1 MIIAFV
7 PCRLKSSRLPNKATA
22 DINGVSSIERCLL
35 NTTNIQ
41 LVDKVV
47 LATSTNAEDDVLENH
62 TLGGKV
68 ELVRGSEEDV
78 LERFI
83 PVIDKYNPE
92 FIMRV
97 TGDCPTVSYELA
109 DILIRSHIES
119 GADVTLTKSKV
130 PLGINS
136 EVYSTSAIRKL
147 RELFPVTNSSE
158 YLIYYFLNNPTIFK
172 INMVEA
178 PPEYIH
184 NWRLTLDESN
194 DLELFQLLFED
205 LCIGKDPISFRSIVE
220 FFKRNPESSLINLSN
235 EIKYKNSAK
244 LVEFLTA
251 DTTYVEP

>member
-7 PCRLKSSRLPNKATA
+7 PCRLKSSRLPNKAIA

-41 LVDKVV
+41 SVDKVV
-47 LATSTNAEDDVLENH
+47 LATSTNVEDDVLENH
-62 TLGGKV
+62 TLDGKV
-68 ELVRGSEEDV
+68 ELARGSEEDV

-83 PVIDKYNPE
+83 PVIDKYDPE
-92 FIMRV
+92 FIMRI

-136 EVYSTSAIRKL
+136 EVYSTRAIRKL

-172 INMVEA
+172 INQVEA
-178 PPEYIH
+178 PEEFIH

-205 LCIGKDPISFRSIVE
+205 LGIGKEAISFQSVVD
-220 FFKRNPESSLINLSN
+220 FFRRNPNAPLINLSN
-235 EIKYKNSAK
+235 EVKYKNNAN
-244 LVEFLTA
+244 LVALLA
-251 DTTYVEP
+251 AATTYVKR